1 MTRVA
6 VVGSGAAGMLVALRL
21 APACAVV
28 LITKGALGDGNT
40 RWAQGGI
47 AAATGPDDSAALHAA
62 DTVAAGAGL
71 TEPAVA
77 ALLAADGP
85 ARIADLIGLGLR
97 FDRHDADDDRGD
109 PAPARGLEAAHA
121 VARVLHVGGDATGAG
136 IAAVLAAAVRASG
149 VVVHEHTMAVDLLLR
164 DGAVS
169 GLETLDAHGPGLL
182 AVDHVVLAT
191 GGAGQLFAHTTNPTG
206 ATADGVAL
214 AARAG
219 AVLAD
224 LEFLQFHPTAL
235 AVPGSP
241 LVSEAVRGEG
251 AVLLDAA
258 GHRFMADLHPA
269 AELAPRDVVARGIA
283 AAMRGHGDMPVRLD
297 ATAIPGLA
305 ARFPT
310 IDATTRAAG
319 FDWTCEPIPVT
330 PAAHYWMGGVA
341 TDTDGRTSVPGLWAI
356 GEVACTGVHGAN
368 RLASNSLLEALVFA
382 DRCARALPRA
392 DAASPVCPPAAPPSG
407 WSTQTT
413 PTPPDAAP
421 VPRGNAPF
429 SRAALQ
435 RLLWTDAGLVRSAE
449 SLGRAAA
456 VITAWRAVQPAPTSV
471 AGCSLTEREDANLL
485 LAGALLV
492 DAALQRRESRGA
504 HFRSDFP
511 GPDPAQAVRVFRRP
525 APPTTPLPADAD
537 ADAHGV
543 PTRAA
548 VRWWR

>member
-21 APACAVV
+21 APTCAVT
-28 LITKGALGDGNT
+28 LITKGVLGDGNT

-71 TEPAVA
+71 TDPAVA
-77 ALLAADGP
+77 ALLAAAGP
-85 ARIADLIGLGLR
+85 ARIAELIGLGLQ
-97 FDRHDADDDRGD
+97 FDRDEDRDG
-109 PAPARGLEAAHA
+109 AQPARGLEAAHA
-121 VARVLHVGGDATGAG
+121 IARVLHVGGDATGAG
-136 IAAVLAAAVRASG
+136 IAAVLVAAVRASG
-149 VVVHEHTMAVDLLLR
+149 VVVREHTLAVDLLLR
-164 DGAVS
+164 DGGVV

-182 AVDHVVLAT
+182 AVDQVVLAT

-251 AVLLDAA
+251 AVLLDAH
-258 GHRFMADLHPA
+258 GHRFMVDLHPD

-283 AAMRGHGDMPVRLD
+283 AAMRRQGGRPVRLD
-297 ATAIPGLA
+297 ATAIPELA

-310 IDATTRAAG
+310 IGATTRAGG
-319 FDWTCEPIPVT
+319 FDWTREPIPVT

-341 TDTDGRTSVPGLWAI
+341 TDIDGRTSVPGLWAI

-368 RLASNSLLEALVFA
+368 RLASNSLLEAFVFA

-392 DAASPVCPPAAPPSG
+392 GAAWPFRPHAAPRSQ
-407 WSTQTT
+407 WSTRTT
-413 PTPPDAAP
+413 PTRQSAVP
-421 VPRGNAPF
+421 VPQGNAPF

-435 RLLWTDAGLVRSAE
+435 RLLWADAGLVRSAE

-456 VITAWRAVQPAPTSV
+456 TIAAWRAAQPAPGSITGYS
-471 AGCSLTEREDANLL
+471 STEWEDANLL

-492 DAALQRRESRGA
+492 DAALERRESRGA

-511 GPDPAQAVRVFRRP
+511 RPDPAQAVRAFRRLTAPP
-525 APPTTPLPADAD
+525 APLLAEIDAGARPSD
-537 ADAHGV
+537 SGAR
-543 PTRAA
+543 TA
-548 VRWWR
+548 VR